1 MRTSTTKLHKTLSMI
16 ILAIGAVLMAAKIYA
31 DSEPGLIPIV
41 LVLIGLV
48 GYGAACVRKPDPRP

>member
-1 MRTSTTKLHKTLSMI
+1 MRKSKTTLHKTLS
-16 ILAIGAVLMAAKIYA
+16 LATLALGAVLMAGKIYA

-48 GYGAACVRKPDPRP
+48 GYGAARMRKPDARP